1 LEARTVD
8 GLSYV
13 AAAGGFE
20 PAAVPDPFVRL
31 LSNYDEYLGSY
42 VDYSPVFDPSLP
54 KARNVA
60 DVLGAHIV
68 IRDGLVV
75 GGGRRGISA
84 PAVTVTATLL
94 LPLTTA
100 ELDALEAEARAF
112 GRFHGLSAELRLID
126 A

>member
-1 LEARTVD
+1 DR
-8 GLSYV
+8 GLGGGTGGATGYV
-13 AAAGGFE
+13 AAAGGFDPE
-20 PAAVPDPFVRL
+20 PGLVPEPFVRL

-75 GGGRRGISA
+75 GGWRRSIGPKSA
-84 PAVTVTATLL
+84 TVAATLL
-94 LPLTTA
+94 RSFTKA
-100 ELDALEAEARAF
+100 ERQAPHQAAAADRP
-112 GRFHGLSAELRLID
+112 IPQ
-126 A
+126 